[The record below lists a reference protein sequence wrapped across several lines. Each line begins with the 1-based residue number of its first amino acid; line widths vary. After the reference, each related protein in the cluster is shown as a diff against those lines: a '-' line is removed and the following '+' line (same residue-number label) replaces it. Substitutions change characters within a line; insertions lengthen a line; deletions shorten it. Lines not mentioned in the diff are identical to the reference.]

1 MFGGFAHW
9 GLFGLLLMGL
19 AILHFSRKRPDT
31 FWLYIILFLGPL
43 GALVYLLVEAAP
55 ELGDPGAFS
64 FVHRTSRIRE
74 LRAAISDNPS
84 PGNYEELG
92 QLYLDSGR
100 YREARDAYNRS
111 ITKRTDSPDPF
122 YRRALAEIALGDL
135 AAARPDLEFVVNKD
149 SGYDFQRAAGLLAY
163 VYGKTGE
170 TERAQQLY
178 EAVLRVSTLTETQ
191 LHFAEFLAAQGQ
203 KAQARELLQK
213 IMAKRANMPGFL
225 RRRERPLFRQ
235 ARLMLATL

>member
-1 MFGGFAHW
+1 MFGRFASW
-9 GLFGLLLMGL
+9 GIFGLLLMGL
-19 AILHFSRKRPDT
+19 AILHFTRKRPDSY
-31 FWLYIILFLGPL
+31 WLFIIIFLGPP
-43 GALVYLLVEAAP
+43 GALIYLLVEAAP

-64 FVHRTSRIRE
+64 FVHRRSRIGE
-74 LRAAISDNPS
+74 LRAAIRDNPS

-100 YREARDAYNRS
+100 WSEARDAYNHS

-135 AAARPDLEFVVNKD
+135 AAARTDLEFVVSKD
-149 SGYDFQRAAGLLAY
+149 SGYDFQRAPGLLAY
-163 VYGKTGE
+163 VYGRTGE
-170 TERAQQLY
+170 IERARQLY

-191 LHFAEFLAAQGQ
+191 LHYAEFLAGQGQ
-203 KAQARELLQK
+203 RPEAREMLQK
-213 IMAKRANMPGFL
+213 ILDKRANMPGFL

-235 ARLMLATL
+235 ARLLLATL

>member
-74 LRAAISDNPS
+74 LRAATSDNPS

-191 LHFAEFLAAQGQ
+191 LHFAEFLAEQGQ

>member
-74 LRAAISDNPS
+74 LRAATSDNPS

-170 TERAQQLY
+170 TERARQLY

-191 LHFAEFLAAQGQ
+191 LHFAEFLAEQGQ